1 MKALGRDLA
10 APFDAFWDALADDLP
25 ASADDVERGSSAVF
39 GDQGADATAPAAPRW
54 ASLPDDDLAWHVAR
68 EVAMRLLES
77 RGYPQ
82 TVRGAG
88 YPPDSAEARVGADL
102 AEMVLNPSLHDI
114 LAPFGFR
121 RDFIL
126 RTMADGALN
135 GISAAP
141 VPRYGSPW
149 HFTWAIRHCLLAME
163 LPAPTWAPIAA
174 LYDARAPRAAAPP
187 HVPPPP
193 ALRGRHLPLPLLL
206 CPPSAIHPS
215 PPVQPASG
223 SVEPVRPLP
232 GQFSR
237 AFARRSE
244 PHVAVRARRP
254 PRQASVDLDVY
265 ARGPPAGGP
274 AAPRI
279 PIN

>member
-10 APFDAFWDALADDLP
+10 APFDAFWDALADELP

-54 ASLPDDDLAWHVAR
+54 TSLPDDDLAWHVAR
-68 EVAMRLLES
+68 ELAMRLLES

-135 GISAAP
+135 GLRAAP

-163 LPAPTWAPIAA
+163 LPAPLWTPIAA
-174 LYDARAPRAAAPP
+174 LYDARAPRAAALGRE
-187 HVPPPP
+187 
-193 ALRGRHLPLPLLL
+193 LREILRETG
-206 CPPSAIHPS
+206 
-215 PPVQPASG
+215 SG
-223 SVEPVRPLP
+223 S
-232 GQFSR
+232 
-237 AFARRSE
+237 
-244 PHVAVRARRP
+244 RARALEAMIKTRD
-254 PRQASVDLDVY
+254 ALGLDVQDKVLVLD
-265 ARGPPAGGP
+265 
-274 AAPRI
+274 AATGRVF
-279 PIN
+279 